1 MRFTLLW
8 VVPEH
13 ELGKVWRNAAI
24 CERCPDRM
32 VITDPILRVCRAR
45 KIAATKPWT
54 KIRWHSEGVPCSQK
68 LADEISS
75 TLA

>member
-13 ELGKVWRNAAI
+13 ELGKVGEMQQSANAVLTG
-24 CERCPDRM
+24 M

-45 KIAATKPWT
+45 KIAAAKPWT